1 MKRRSIAFLLTVA
14 LAAVPTLSTSAPP
27 SCQVQ
32 PLTDAEAENLAVQK
46 PFLGEIPKEEELLPS
61 ADPSAVESGGYM
73 PDVKAGAEA
82 PFGVEI
88 VEPPGCP
95 EISDQ

>member
-1 MKRRSIAFLLTVA
+1 MKRRSIALLLAVA

-27 SCQVQ
+27 SCRV
-32 PLTDAEAENLAVQK
+32 PLAAAEVENLAVQE
-46 PFLGEIPKEEELLPS
+46 PFPGEMPKEEELPAS
-61 ADPSAVESGGYM
+61 ADPSAVASGGYM
-73 PDVKAGAEA
+73 SDVKAGTVE

-95 EISDQ
+95 EISGQ